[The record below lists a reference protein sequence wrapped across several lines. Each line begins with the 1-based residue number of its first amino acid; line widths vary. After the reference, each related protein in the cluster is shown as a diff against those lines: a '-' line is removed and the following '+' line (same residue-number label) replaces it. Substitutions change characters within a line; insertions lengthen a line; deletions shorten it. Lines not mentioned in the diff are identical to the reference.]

1 MQDPDMVD
9 IVDLHSMLVGEQDP
23 DMVDIVDLRSV
34 LVAYQC
40 L

>member
-1 MQDPDMVD
+1 MVD